1 MEVFPDN
8 YLQKNFNDKI
18 TNKKMKSLILN
29 ARKRIIMS
37 LNGELKRVQS
47 FPTAPAICSSNSFL
61 LKYTRGRKGL
71 ENIKISGVSSFLVNL
86 SYRL

>member
-29 ARKRIIMS
+29 ARTRIIMS

-47 FPTAPAICSSNSFL
+47 FPAVPAICSSNSFL
-61 LKYTRGRKGL
+61 LKYTRGRNGL

-86 SYRL
+86 IYRL